1 MKLFNKIFLGAA
13 AIAALGT
20 MQSCSDDA
28 TLADS
33 NAVYIEI
40 TPSDIQLTV
49 GKTQRLSARVS
60 NDDGKTLETPVEWSV
75 DDESVVRL
83 YPVYKEIETPPTPED
98 PEPEIPENPDQ
109 PGEEGGEDTGDQ
121 GGDQG
126 GEQAP
131 ASRADEEVPGEDG
144 PAAEE
149 PAHGE
154 IDYWAIEALPGAQGK
169 STIVRATL
177 ENGQFAVV
185 RVAVVNNE
193 LGDGSIS
200 PDGKFLRS
208 YQRQPNDTCWFNV
221 NPIELLEDF
230 DLTYKFNAVDIYST
244 PEDPADAEFRF
255 NSDPS
260 RIVVVDKV
268 NQRVGIVYTAPRM
281 SGKFECEITVGN
293 DDISATAVHPIYVYP
308 KISAGFEVDGKR
320 PLPDE
325 KSPSNPKTGLI
336 TVSMDINSTYACG
349 VCNGIEGQY
358 ATDINNAVKAEQGGL
373 FYWTVD
379 GSAVVV
385 EDNYIDLDY
394 KGGFVSYLKVRSGI
408 REGVS
413 TLTYHF
419 PDTTLVCNI
428 TVENYNVSHPVERV
442 VVKQGE
448 TEVDEVTFKMGNSAS
463 LEVEV
468 EPSASFAYHIPEITV
483 DDPSILTPIERGTDD
498 GFTRRFNLHRP
509 GTTTVHFKALEAEKS
524 VKVTVLDRVS
534 NIAWAPSQPTQVT
547 EGSTI
552 ELTANATM
560 ASGDPY
566 TGKIEYSVSDPSL
579 ATIALKEGSNNVA
592 VLKGLKE
599 GVVTVTAT
607 AEEMSVTREITIA
620 TISDIE
626 ATESSRSSVRITQGQ
641 LYAQIYNGTEL
652 LVRLR
657 VPVMDPVYNTY
668 KGSDADVT
676 YSGVREY
683 NWNYDFT
690 VTKDGANAVYNGYIQ
705 NPANGQKILFK
716 NLPIKTAGTGL

>member
-60 NDDGKTLETPVEWSV
+60 NDDGKTIETPVTWSV

-83 YPVYKEIETPPTPED
+83 YPVYKEIETPPTPEE

-109 PGEEGGEDTGDQ
+109 PGEEGGEDT
-121 GGDQG
+121 GDQG

-169 STIVRATL
+169 STFVRATL

-200 PDGKFLRS
+200 PAGTFLRS

-230 DLTYKFNAVDIYST
+230 ELTYKFNAVDTYST

-260 RIVVVDKV
+260 RIVVVDKEK
-268 NQRVGIVYTAPRM
+268 QRVGIVYTAPRM
-281 SGKFECEITVGN
+281 AGKFECEITVGN
-293 DDISATAVHPIYVYP
+293 DEISATAVHPIYVYP
-308 KISAGFEVDGKR
+308 KVSPGFEVNGVR
-320 PLPDE
+320 PLADE
-325 KSPSNPKTGLI
+325 PTPSNPKVLLM
-336 TVSMDINSTYACG
+336 TVSMDINSTYDCG
-349 VCNGIEGQY
+349 VCNGVEGQY

-442 VVKQGE
+442 VVKQNDVE
-448 TEVDEVTFKMGNSAS
+448 IDEVTFKMGNSAS
-463 LEVEV
+463 LEVTV
-468 EPSASFAYHIPEITV
+468 EPDASFEYHIPEITV
-483 DDPSILTPIERGTDD
+483 DDPSILTPIERGSDD
-498 GFTRRFNLHRP
+498 GATRRFNLHRP
-509 GTTTVHFKALEAEKS
+509 GVTTVHFTSLGKEKS
-524 VKVTVLDRVS
+524 IKVTVLDRVS
-534 NIAWAPSQPTQVT
+534 NIAWAPSQPSQVT
-547 EGSTI
+547 EGATI

-560 ASGDPY
+560 ASGDPF
-566 TGKIEYSVSDPSL
+566 TGKIEYTVSDPSL

-592 VLKGLKE
+592 VLKALKE

-607 AEEMSVTREITIA
+607 AEDMSVTREITIA

-626 ATESSRSSVRITQGQ
+626 ATESSRSSVRIVSGQ
-641 LYAQIYNGTEL
+641 LYAQIYNGNDL

-716 NLPIKTAGTGL
+716 NLPIKTAGSGL